1 MAKLRIKHN
10 SQTQQVFEDLDKYRN
25 FCREYGYR
33 FDERDLYNNKSYVY
47 RQSQKFA
54 AGKAVKN
61 QWELDA
67 EKFKEQQLLRSNR

>member
-67 EKFKEQQLLRSNR
+67 KKFKEQQLLRSNR

>member
-10 SQTQQVFEDLDKYRN
+10 SQTQQVFEDLDKHRN